1 MEYFLPLLMVKDFN
15 AKGFTT
21 SEDFMTNA
29 DVPELATTG
38 LIDNPKNPFTGN
50 PIRSDAKKLPQT
62 VLYSADLNPDDL
74 EGTRF
79 PAYDRYVISGGKPRN
94 PDSWKY
100 IGKGQ

>member
-1 MEYFLPLLMVKDFN
+1 
-15 AKGFTT
+15 
-21 SEDFMTNA
+21 MTNA